1 MRIVVDALAADFGG
15 IRTYVENLLGA
26 WERHRPEDELLVV
39 VRAGSPLLTGDHRRH
54 ELTIPR
60 PTMLGR
66 PVVQGL
72 RSRRICR
79 DFAADVALVTMPATS
94 PLGMG
99 VPMAVVVHDLRHE
112 LRPEQFSR
120 GRRVLRGI
128 SYSRGYALASA
139 IISVSQRSLDDL
151 HRLHPRLRRTPAV
164 VAHHGADHALAWPGV
179 PGTGSAVSFAHHTNK
194 NPDLVLDAWADGIA
208 RGLDL
213 PDLVV
218 LGTGGQRAALTARTE
233 QLGISDRVRLAPF
246 LPEDEFAE
254 VMGSAS
260 MVVFPSDFEGF
271 GLPVVE
277 GMLRG
282 VPVVIGPETATLEVA
297 GGLAT
302 VMTDWTPSALANAVA
317 EAASVGPAQRE
328 QARRHAETFT
338 WQRCVEDTR
347 AGLLAACGQQSGTRV

>member
-15 IRTYVENLLGA
+15 IRTYVENLLAA

-39 VRAGSPLLTGDHRRH
+39 VRAGSPLLTGGHRCQ
-54 ELTIPR
+54 ELAVPR

-66 PVVQGL
+66 PLVQGL
-72 RSRRICR
+72 RSRRLCR

-94 PLGMG
+94 PVGMG

-139 IISVSQRSLDDL
+139 IVSVSQRSLDDL

-179 PGTGSAVSFAHHTNK
+179 PGTGAAVTFAHHTNK
-194 NPDLVLDAWADGIA
+194 NPDLVLDAWADGLA
-208 RGLDL
+208 RGLPL

-218 LGTGGQRAALTARTE
+218 LGTGGQRDALTARTE
-233 QLGISDRVRLAPF
+233 QLGIADRVRLAPF
-246 LPEDEFAE
+246 LPEQEFAE

-277 GMLRG
+277 GMVRG
-282 VPVVIGPETATLEVA
+282 VPVVIGPEPATLEVA

-302 VMTDWTPSALANAVA
+302 VMADWSPAALADAVA
-317 EAASVGPAQRE
+317 AAAGLETAHLDR
-328 QARRHAETFT
+328 ARRHAEAFT

-347 AGLLAACGQQSGTRV
+347 AGLLAACGQPATTVR